1 MSVKVRSE
9 LFFLKQFGFND
20 TLLQHIFLLRIDP
33 VDAIFN
39 SENLLH
45 MELEKKFTVKEKN
58 LSKQFREYE
67 KFKIDLFRSEKMLKK
82 FDKNKIYF
90 KYDNNNITQLIP
102 EDIMPLFMYA
112 KGNTSLLEKNKKRV
126 AIVGTR
132 HPSQRAIHI
141 TKKITRNYV
150 KDGFIIVSGL
160 AEGIDTVA
168 HRTATENN
176 GRTIAILPT
185 NFKKVYPA
193 KNKELANNILADGLL
208 LTSIGPK
215 ENTFKSSFLER
226 NKYVANISDIVVVT
240 ETKLTS
246 GTMNTIRN
254 ASKAQKKILFID
266 QKDTSINKKIYKLGG
281 EILYV

>member
-112 KGNTSLLEKNKKRV
+112 KGNTSLLEKNKR
-126 AIVGTR
+126 
-132 HPSQRAIHI
+132 
-141 TKKITRNYV
+141 
-150 KDGFIIVSGL
+150 FCC
-160 AEGIDTVA
+160 
-168 HRTATENN
+168 
-176 GRTIAILPT
+176 
-185 NFKKVYPA
+185 KVL
-193 KNKELANNILADGLL
+193 NKE
-208 LTSIGPK
+208 
-215 ENTFKSSFLER
+215 
-226 NKYVANISDIVVVT
+226 
-240 ETKLTS
+240 
-246 GTMNTIRN
+246 
-254 ASKAQKKILFID
+254 
-266 QKDTSINKKIYKLGG
+266 
-281 EILYV
+281 